1 MDWGVEYIEYLALLA
16 GPVSSQKLALT
27 EYFID
32 RQLIQLIIRLP
43 H

>member
-1 MDWGVEYIEYLALLA
+1 MDWGVEYIEYLA

-32 RQLIQLIIRLP
+32 RQLIQ
-43 H
+43 